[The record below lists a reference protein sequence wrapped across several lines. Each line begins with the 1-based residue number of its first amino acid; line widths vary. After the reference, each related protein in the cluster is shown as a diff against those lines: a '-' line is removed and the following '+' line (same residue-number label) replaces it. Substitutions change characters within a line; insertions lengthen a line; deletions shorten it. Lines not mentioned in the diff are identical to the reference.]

1 MEQTAF
7 VTAEELTC
15 ATQPFRG
22 KEVKVG
28 ENYKQRNEHLE
39 RGLYQTR
46 LTCDLIKNSEMRQRD
61 ESISS
66 SEHLHT
72 HLNSYGTFF
81 SSSNAMTMHKTKDA
95 LQ

>member
-22 KEVKVG
+22 KEAKVG
-28 ENYKQRNEHLE
+28 NNYKQRNEHLE
-39 RGLYQTR
+39 SGLYKTR

-61 ESISS
+61 QA
-66 SEHLHT
+66 
-72 HLNSYGTFF
+72 Y
-81 SSSNAMTMHKTKDA
+81 M
-95 LQ
+95 QQ